1 MIQVVLIT
9 RTGKAYLAK
18 NGNYEVGVHI
28 ADVSFYVTPDSVLDK
43 EAYTPYSQLTAT
55 VYGNFSIQQFAGIYR
70 VQLLLDGTELHFGT
84 VEKFRLV
91 QENGTSY
98 VRFSSRGLTAL
109 LLQNQLEPG
118 LHTAMSLDKLMQD
131 FVTFPKEITWESDT
145 DTSNYLF
152 VKESTSM
159 WDGVA
164 NLTYKL
170 CGRYPFVYHANEIRM
185 HLPETYRNFYVGADT
200 LLGMGM
206 TADQSRIYSRFSM
219 ADADGTYGKFQE
231 NDPNAAALELVRTKQ
246 LPLDRQYLYDPQQAL
261 VFRRK
266 FAGRGLVSYYFDRI
280 GAVAADLGD
289 RITCSGIIENAP
301 ITHIR
306 MTGNQNGVRTRL
318 EAYQDEFYPA

>member
-9 RTGKAYLAK
+9 RTGKAYLA
-18 NGNYEVGVHI
+18 NGI
-28 ADVSFYVTPDSVLDK
+28 AAFTLDK

-152 VKESTSM
+152 VKEGTSM

-231 NDPNAAALELVRTKQ
+231 NDPNAAALDWCGQNSCRWIGSISTTRSRLWCFGGNLPDGDWFPTISTASEQWQQIWATGSPAPALLKT
-246 LPLDRQYLYDPQQAL
+246 LPL
-261 VFRRK
+261 
-266 FAGRGLVSYYFDRI
+266 
-280 GAVAADLGD
+280 
-289 RITCSGIIENAP
+289 P
-301 ITHIR
+301 IS
-306 MTGNQNGVRTRL
+306 
-318 EAYQDEFYPA
+318 A

>member
-9 RTGKAYLAK
+9 RTGKAYLA
-18 NGNYEVGVHI
+18 NGI
-28 ADVSFYVTPDSVLDK
+28 AAFTLDK

-55 VYGNFSIQQFAGIYR
+55 VYGNFSIQQFTGIYR

-152 VKESTSM
+152 VKEGTSM

-185 HLPETYRNFYVGADT
+185 HLPETYRNFYVGANT

-306 MTGNQNGVRTRL
+306 MTGNRNGVRTRL

>member
-1 MIQVVLIT
+1 M
-9 RTGKAYLAK
+9 
-18 NGNYEVGVHI
+18 
-28 ADVSFYVTPDSVLDK
+28 
-43 EAYTPYSQLTAT
+43 
-55 VYGNFSIQQFAGIYR
+55 
-70 VQLLLDGTELHFGT
+70 
-84 VEKFRLV
+84 

-185 HLPETYRNFYVGADT
+185 HLPETYRNFMWV
-200 LLGMGM
+200 
-206 TADQSRIYSRFSM
+206 Q
-219 ADADGTYGKFQE
+219 
-231 NDPNAAALELVRTKQ
+231 
-246 LPLDRQYLYDPQQAL
+246 
-261 VFRRK
+261 
-266 FAGRGLVSYYFDRI
+266 
-280 GAVAADLGD
+280 
-289 RITCSGIIENAP
+289 
-301 ITHIR
+301 THCW
-306 MTGNQNGVRTRL
+306 
-318 EAYQDEFYPA
+318 AWA

>member
-9 RTGKAYLAK
+9 RTGKAYLA
-18 NGNYEVGVHI
+18 NGI
-28 ADVSFYVTPDSVLDK
+28 AAFTLDK

-84 VEKFRLV
+84 VERFRLV

-98 VRFSSRGLTAL
+98 VRFSSHGLTAL

-152 VKESTSM
+152 VKEGTSM

-206 TADQSRIYSRFSM
+206 TADQSRIYSRVFHGRCRRHLWKISGERPQRRSTGTG
-219 ADADGTYGKFQE
+219 ADKT
-231 NDPNAAALELVRTKQ
+231 AAAGSAVSLRPAAGSGVSAEICRTGIGF
-246 LPLDRQYLYDPQQAL
+246 LL
-261 VFRRK
+261 FRPHRSSGSRS
-266 FAGRGLVSYYFDRI
+266 GRPDHLLRHY
-280 GAVAADLGD
+280 
-289 RITCSGIIENAP
+289 
-301 ITHIR
+301 
-306 MTGNQNGVRTRL
+306 
-318 EAYQDEFYPA
+318 

>member
-9 RTGKAYLAK
+9 RTGKAYFA
-18 NGNYEVGVHI
+18 NGI
-28 ADVSFYVTPDSVLDK
+28 AAFTLDK

-152 VKESTSM
+152 VKEGTSM

-206 TADQSRIYSRFSM
+206 TADQSRIYSRFPWQM
-219 ADADGTYGKFQE
+219 PTAPME
-231 NDPNAAALELVRTKQ
+231 N
-246 LPLDRQYLYDPQQAL
+246 
-261 VFRRK
+261 FRRTTPTPQHWNWC
-266 FAGRGLVSYYFDRI
+266 GRNSCRWI
-280 GAVAADLGD
+280 GSISTTRSRLLCFGGNLPDGD
-289 RITCSGIIENAP
+289 
-301 ITHIR
+301 
-306 MTGNQNGVRTRL
+306 
-318 EAYQDEFYPA
+318 

>member
-9 RTGKAYLAK
+9 RTGKAYFA
-18 NGNYEVGVHI
+18 NGI
-28 ADVSFYVTPDSVLDK
+28 AAFTLDK

-152 VKESTSM
+152 VKEGTSM

-219 ADADGTYGKFQE
+219 ADADGT
-231 NDPNAAALELVRTKQ
+231 
-246 LPLDRQYLYDPQQAL
+246 
-261 VFRRK
+261 
-266 FAGRGLVSYYFDRI
+266 
-280 GAVAADLGD
+280 
-289 RITCSGIIENAP
+289 
-301 ITHIR
+301 
-306 MTGNQNGVRTRL
+306 
-318 EAYQDEFYPA
+318 